1 MVFRSR
7 FALVLLAGLVL
18 SAGIFSGFRIA
29 LRSIGTKVQTLLGPQ
44 GQVEDIRI
52 KLTGVEILG
61 LKFGSPRTPGNAP
74 SDWPDIDPLR
84 VDRIFI
90 EPSFSSFFFP
100 GTVLRNVR
108 IEGASLAVLR
118 ARDGR
123 LKILPG
129 MLDEARGKISSS
141 EKSGEQKTRVPLT
154 IEKIE
159 LVGSAVDFID
169 ASIRGET
176 HKVRIERINAVIG
189 KVRFPERDG
198 FTSVNLTGSVKGKRN
213 DGKLTL
219 TGSIELATLESGITA
234 SLRGVDLLVMTPYL
248 LKNGDEGIDG
258 GTLDIDVKSAI
269 RQGKL
274 HAPGTLTID
283 GLRVLPSSSRNAFL
297 GVSLET
303 VTSLLKDRLGKI
315 SLNFVVEGDIGEP
328 GFSFGERLVI
338 HIDSPMA
345 DYFGIRLS
353 VPGKKPDEVKQRER
367 EAAKKLLKHLYE
379 KSKQPRRKPH
389 E

>member
-1 MVFRSR
+1 MFFRSR
-7 FALVLLAGLVL
+7 FALTVLIGLVL
-18 SAGIFSGFRIA
+18 AAGVFSGFRIA
-29 LRSIGTKVQTLLGPQ
+29 LHSVGEKMQTLLGPQ

-61 LKFGSPRTPGNAP
+61 LKIGTPRTRGDAP

-90 EPSFSSFFFP
+90 EPSFASLFFS

-118 ARDGR
+118 TRDGR

-129 MLDEARGKISSS
+129 MLDNTRKKTS
-141 EKSGEQKTRVPLT
+141 SGEKGGGGGKKPAPLT

-159 LVGSAVDFID
+159 LVGSAIDFFD
-169 ASIRGET
+169 ASIRSET
-176 HKVRIERINAVIG
+176 HKARLERINATIG
-189 KVRFPERDG
+189 KVNFPERDG
-198 FTSVNLTGSVKGKRN
+198 FTSVDLTGIVKGKRN

-234 SLRGVDLLVMTPYL
+234 HLRGIDLFVMTPYL
-248 LKNGDEGIDG
+248 LKKGDKGIDG
-258 GTLDIDVKSAI
+258 GTLDIDVKSAV

-283 GLRVLPSSSRNAFL
+283 GLRVSPSGENAFL
-297 GVSLET
+297 GVSLEN
-303 VTSLLKDRLGKI
+303 VASLLKDRLGKI
-315 SLNFVVEGDIGEP
+315 SFNFVVEGDIGES
-328 GFSFGERLVI
+328 GFLSSERLVV
-338 HIDSPMA
+338 HVDSPMA
-345 DYFGIRLS
+345 SYFGIRLA
-353 VPGKKPDEVKQRER
+353 VPGEKPDGMKRVERKAVKR
-367 EAAKKLLKHLYE
+367 LLKNLRE
-379 KSKQPRRKPH
+379 KSK
-389 E
+389 